1 LLIFIK
7 KIFSQKPVEAAKL
20 RIDKPNGYFVLIEN
34 EAETGAPLRIF
45 GYIANTIKKYED
57 GKFLNSVE

>member
-1 LLIFIK
+1 
-7 KIFSQKPVEAAKL
+7 VEAAKL

-34 EAETGAPLRIF
+34 ETETDTPLRIF
-45 GYIANTIKKYED
+45 GYILATIEKYED